1 MNEDRWDIISNILEP
16 VYENG
21 SFGFRELV
29 KEMNLSTERL
39 KEYINFLSGKQ
50 YLELKNENGKKSV
63 SITEKGR
70 VFFRIVNLRKKPEEK
85 SELAKS

>member
-1 MNEDRWDIISNILEP
+1 MNEDRGDIISNILEP

-21 SFGFRELV
+21 SFEFRELV
-29 KEMNLSTERL
+29 KEMNLSTEKL
-39 KEYINFLSGKQ
+39 NEYINFLSGKQ
-50 YLELKNENGKKSV
+50 YLKLKNENGKKSV

-70 VFFRIVNLRKKPEEK
+70 VFFRIVNLRKKPEGE